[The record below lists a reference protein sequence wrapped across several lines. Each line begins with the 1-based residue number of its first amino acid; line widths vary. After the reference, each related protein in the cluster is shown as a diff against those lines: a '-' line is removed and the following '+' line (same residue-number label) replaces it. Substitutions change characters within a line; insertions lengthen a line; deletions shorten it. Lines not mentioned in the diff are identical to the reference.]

1 MGAGG
6 RRLIR
11 PAAFLSALLAG
22 ALVFAG
28 AELLNSD
35 TAGPWLELAASAL
48 LGLALLTGTLFIR
61 AAVVRRREGMG
72 GRAWR
77 WGAAAAGSALVG
89 LAAIFFLATS
99 LQVGSTLT
107 GADVRQTR
115 PILDGLPVPPHAR
128 LVSVHPGLTGSE
140 SVVADYRV
148 PDLSQV
154 AAFYTQALPEAGWS
168 SEDAT
173 PGGSLLRYR
182 KGDFVVIV
190 LIDLGGTPATDY
202 TVTVDRAPT
211 PSISPP
217 AARASAEE
225 SLALSRIAT

>member
-11 PAAFLSALLAG
+11 AKPAALLSALLAG

-61 AAVVRRREGMG
+61 AAMVRRREGIG
-72 GRAWR
+72 GRAWG
-77 WGAAAAGSALVG
+77 WGAAAAGSALVA

-107 GADVRQTR
+107 GADIRQTR

-128 LVSVHPGLTGSE
+128 LVTEHPGLAGSE
-140 SVVADYRV
+140 GIVADYRV
-148 PDLSQV
+148 PNLSQV
-154 AAFYTQALPEAGWS
+154 AGFYTHALPEAGWS
-168 SEDAT
+168 SEDT
-173 PGGSLLRYR
+173 NPGGALLRYR

-190 LIDLGGTPATDY
+190 LIDLGGTPASDY
-202 TVTVDRAPT
+202 TVTVDRAPV
-211 PSISPP
+211 PSISPS
-217 AARASAEE
+217 ASAG
-225 SLALSRIAT
+225 

>member
-6 RRLIR
+6 RRLIKPGNR
-11 PAAFLSALLAG
+11 LKPAALLSALLAG
-22 ALVFAG
+22 SLVFAG

-61 AAVVRRREGMG
+61 AAVVRRREGIG
-72 GRAWR
+72 GRAWG
-77 WGAAAAGSALVG
+77 WGAAATGSALVG
-89 LAAIFFLATS
+89 LAAILFLATS

-128 LVSVHPGLTGSE
+128 LVSEHPGLAGSE

-154 AAFYTQALPEAGWS
+154 AGFYTHALPEAGWS
-168 SEDAT
+168 SEDAN
-173 PGGSLLRYR
+173 PGGALLRYR

-190 LIDLGGTPATDY
+190 LIGLGGTPATDY
-202 TVTVDRAPT
+202 TVTVDRAPV
-211 PSISPP
+211 PSISPS
-217 AARASAEE
+217 ASAG
-225 SLALSRIAT
+225 

>member
-6 RRLIR
+6 RRLGKPTALLI
-11 PAAFLSALLAG
+11 ALLAG

-48 LGLALLTGTLFIR
+48 LGLALLAGTLFIR
-61 AAVVRRREGMG
+61 AAIVRRREGIG
-72 GRAWR
+72 SRAWG

-128 LVSVHPGLTGSE
+128 LVSEHPGLAGSE

-154 AAFYTQALPEAGWS
+154 AGFYLQALPKAGWS
-168 SEDAT
+168 SEDAN
-173 PGGSLLRYR
+173 PGGALLRYR

-190 LIDLGGTPATDY
+190 LIDLGGAPAADY
-202 TVTVDRAPT
+202 TVTVDRAPV
-211 PSISPP
+211 PSISPSP
-217 AARASAEE
+217 SAG
-225 SLALSRIAT
+225 